1 MYRLRRLSKSSD
13 IQADGKPVAEHVL
26 WATSPQSVKKK
37 KQNRYDK
44 TKKNT
49 NVYRINS
56 AEEKRNEKEKS
67 WMIKAKLVNT
77 VLCNHLNRGWQLILT

>member
-67 WMIKAKLVNT
+67 
-77 VLCNHLNRGWQLILT
+77 